1 VTLFERYTRL
11 KAADP
16 VAVLLLRDEGRY
28 VALGLDADCVAHT
41 LLLSTTLIDG
51 HRMAEIPSRALA
63 RSLVALRKAGFRV
76 AILSDPLDILV
87 KLLCPIPAGGA
98 KVA

>member
-1 VTLFERYTRL
+1 MTLFERYARL

-41 LLLSTTLIDG
+41 LLLSTTFIDG
-51 HRMAEIPSRALA
+51 HRMVEIPRRELA
-63 RSLVALRKAGFRV
+63 RSVAALRKAGFRV
-76 AILSDPLDILV
+76 AVLSDPLDILV
-87 KLLCPIPAGGA
+87 VLLCPVPAGGA